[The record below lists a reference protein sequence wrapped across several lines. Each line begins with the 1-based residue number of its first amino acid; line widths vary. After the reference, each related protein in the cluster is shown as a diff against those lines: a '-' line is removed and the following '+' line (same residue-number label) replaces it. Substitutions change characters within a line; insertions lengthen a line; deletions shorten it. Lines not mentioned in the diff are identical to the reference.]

1 MKKPECYSGGR
12 GLKSFL
18 GKTQRKRE
26 GYTELQNAWTSP
38 YSEYYSDGS
47 LGKACYREQSEQCLS
62 MGLVIYM
69 P

>member
-18 GKTQRKRE
+18 GKTQQINKNEKRE

-38 YSEYYSDGS
+38 YSGYYSDGS
-47 LGKACYREQSEQCLS
+47 LGKACYREQSEQ
-62 MGLVIYM
+62 
-69 P
+69 

>member
-18 GKTQRKRE
+18 GKTQQINRE

-38 YSEYYSDGS
+38 YSGYYSDGS
-47 LGKACYREQSEQCLS
+47 LGKACYREQSEQ
-62 MGLVIYM
+62 
-69 P
+69 